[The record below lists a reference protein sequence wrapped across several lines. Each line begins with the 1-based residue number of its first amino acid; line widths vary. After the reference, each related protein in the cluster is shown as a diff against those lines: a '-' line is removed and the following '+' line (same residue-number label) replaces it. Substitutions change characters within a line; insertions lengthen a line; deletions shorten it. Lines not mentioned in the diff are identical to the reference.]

1 MNYAALKETDIADGP
16 GVRVALYV
24 SGCQLALDGHP
35 CPGCHNFEAWD
46 KNYGQPFTEET
57 ENRIIHLL
65 KPSYIEGFSLL
76 GGEPLSDFN
85 IPREIQLLKH
95 IKEEYPQKSVWLWT
109 GYDLDEWK
117 AAHST
122 GNPALDAGAS
132 APDEAP
138 QPQNLLQILDYV
150 DTVVDGPFIQD
161 LFDPT
166 LKFRG
171 SSNQRIINLKDSQ

>member
-1 MNYAALKETDIADGP
+1 MNYAALKQTDIADGP

-24 SGCQLALDGHP
+24 SGCQLALEGHP

-57 ENRIIHLL
+57 ENQIIEWL
-65 KPSYIEGFSLL
+65 KPDYIEGFSLL

-85 IPREIQLLKH
+85 IPREIQLLKR
-95 IKEEYPQKSVWLWT
+95 IKSEYPNKTIWLWT
-109 GYDLDEWK
+109 GYNLDQWTATRSQDQKE
-117 AAHST
+117 
-122 GNPALDAGAS
+122 
-132 APDEAP
+132 
-138 QPQNLLQILDYV
+138 ILKYV
-150 DTVVDGPFIQD
+150 DTVVDGPFIKD

-171 SSNQRIINLKDSQ
+171 SSNQRIINLREK